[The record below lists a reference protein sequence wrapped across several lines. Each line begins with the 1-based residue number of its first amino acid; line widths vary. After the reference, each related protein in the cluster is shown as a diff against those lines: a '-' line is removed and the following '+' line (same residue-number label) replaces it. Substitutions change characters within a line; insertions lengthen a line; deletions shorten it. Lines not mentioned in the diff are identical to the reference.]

1 MSIYT
6 TITASLPFIEV
17 DLNLTPQKMSM
28 FINGL
33 KYVIPCQSRLSR
45 KSIEQLVTE
54 QYQRVSTI
62 VKNCLNDHRLL
73 TTDERAKHAFQTLGY
88 LLH

>member
-17 DLNLTPQKMSM
+17 DLNLTPQQMFM

-33 KYVIPCQSRLSR
+33 KYILPCQRRFSSNTLKQRVS
-45 KSIEQLVTE
+45 E
-54 QYQRVSTI
+54 QYQSISTT
-62 VKNCLNDHRLL
+62 VKNCLKDHRVPVA
-73 TTDERAKHAFQTLGY
+73 D
-88 LLH
+88 